1 MAERTRHERRSLVG
15 GHQSTGC
22 SRVGLSPCYSLF
34 TSRGTIRIRRH
45 RCNLGIVGET
55 IARVLNHSEG
65 AIGGITVRYNRA
77 SARLLRPGHNMSK
90 G

>member
-1 MAERTRHERRSLVG
+1 M
-15 GHQSTGC
+15 
-22 SRVGLSPCYSLF
+22 
-34 TSRGTIRIRRH
+34 IRIRRH

-55 IARVLNHSEG
+55 IARVLNHPEG

>member
-1 MAERTRHERRSLVG
+1 MAERTRPGRRSLVD
-15 GHQSTGC
+15 GHLSTGC
-22 SRVGLSPCYSLF
+22 SRVGLSPSCSLL
-34 TSRGTIRIRRH
+34 TSRGTIQIRRH

-55 IARVLNHSEG
+55 IARVVNPSEG
-65 AIGGITVRYNRA
+65 AISGITVRYNRA